1 MGEDGGEGKVKL
13 AVLIGLGV
21 RVEISCCRAVYSTR
35 LCLHSHIV
43 CSCRPHT
50 ESVMPSLLLIVF
62 FLQLSIH
69 LVNTVGAPVINEFV
83 PIVFLTIA

>member
-1 MGEDGGEGKVKL
+1 
-13 AVLIGLGV
+13 
-21 RVEISCCRAVYSTR
+21 
-35 LCLHSHIV
+35 
-43 CSCRPHT
+43 
-50 ESVMPSLLLIVF
+50 MPSLLLIVF